1 MPLAV
6 CRIQKIK
13 SWGLLGGNEA
23 HTDRARNTPNA
34 NPEVT
39 NVTLFGSSENSNLVA
54 LVKDKIGL
62 QKIRS
67 NAVLAV
73 EMLLSASADY
83 FRPEEL
89 FEAGTH
95 DKQRL
100 DDFAQATLTWLCSA
114 WGDRLLRAELHLD
127 EITPHVHAYI
137 VPLDEQGKLNC
148 RALFGTRD
156 KLSQLQD
163 SFADAVAHLGI
174 SRGIKGSAATYTS
187 VKKYYT
193 AVCRDSEILDLESYL
208 PKPRT
213 HESSESYRERIIE
226 TLSPKLEMINYQ
238 LSDRTRLLRQ
248 KAELEETALR
258 SEKLRASL
266 EKELQA
272 IRQDIKL
279 LQDLPLESVA
289 YELGLN
295 QDKQDKSKWLS
306 NYHAIAINNSSFYN
320 RHLQKLG
327 FLLDRTRVSDS
338 FSEMSNDLQNSIG
351 KGALELVMHVNQ
363 CSFDDAV
370 VWLRDCFGEEGML
383 AAVTHHART
392 QALSI
397 AQLVPPSLF
406 VAPTPDHNRWTEIE
420 RYLTRDRSLP
430 QKFVQTLYQ
439 RGLIYAD
446 ITGKAVF
453 LARSLS
459 SEVTGAY
466 LHSPEA
472 TGDTFSFCSASRRRL
487 MSTHGWFHL
496 SMGGDFDSPTKM
508 AMLVSTP
515 IEAMSLA
522 VLNAPHKQRTLY
534 LVSDSEHAPAPV
546 EFLKN
551 VPTVIVAMPKVATI
565 ALQKTLSHAKQL
577 EPNTSWNQQLQR
589 QYQGGTSYVTLG

>member
-23 HTDRARNTPNA
+23 HTARARNTPNA
-34 NPEVT
+34 NPAVT
-39 NVTLFGSSENSNLVA
+39 NVTLYGSYDNANLVT

-62 QKIRS
+62 QTIRS

-83 FRPEEL
+83 FHPEGL
-89 FEAGTH
+89 FEAETY

-100 DDFAQATLTWLCSA
+100 DDFAQATVTWLCSA
-114 WGDRLLRAELHLD
+114 WGDRLLKAELHLD

-148 RALFGTRD
+148 RALFGTRE

-174 SRGIKGSAATYTS
+174 SRGIKSSAATYTS
-187 VKKYYT
+187 VKKYYA
-193 AVCRDSEILDLESYL
+193 AVSRDSEILDLESYL
-208 PKPRT
+208 PKPRI
-213 HESSESYRERIIE
+213 HEASESYRERVIE
-226 TLSPKLEMINYQ
+226 ALSPKLELINYQ

-248 KAELEETALR
+248 KAELEETASR
-258 SEKLRASL
+258 SEKLRANL

-272 IRQDIKL
+272 LRQDIKL
-279 LQDLPLESVA
+279 LKDLPLEVVA
-289 YELGLN
+289 DELGLN
-295 QDKQDKSKWLS
+295 QDKRNQWLS
-306 NYHAIAINNSSFYN
+306 THHIITTSNSSF
-320 RHLQKLG
+320 H
-327 FLLDRTRVSDS
+327 D
-338 FSEMSNDLQNSIG
+338 DLHNSIG
-351 KGALELVMHVNQ
+351 KGALELVIQVNQ
-363 CSFDDAV
+363 CTFDDAV

-383 AAVTHHART
+383 AAVTHHARR
-392 QALSI
+392 QALNI
-397 AQLVPPSLF
+397 AQQIPPSIF
-406 VAPTPDHNRWTEIE
+406 VAPTPDHHRWVEIE

-430 QKFVQTLYQ
+430 PKFVDTLYK

-453 LARSLS
+453 LARSLAS
-459 SEVTGAY
+459 KVTGAY
-466 LHSPEA
+466 LHPPGA
-472 TGDTFSFCSASRRRL
+472 TNDTFSFCTASKGRL
-487 MSTHGWFHL
+487 MSTPGWFHL
-496 SMGGDFDSPTKM
+496 SLGGDLGNPIKM

-546 EFLKN
+546 EFLQN
-551 VPTVIVAMPKVATI
+551 VPKVIVAMPKVATM

-577 EPNTSWNQQLQR
+577 EPNTSWNQQLQ
-589 QYQGGTSYVTLG
+589 QQCQGGISYVTLG

>member
-1 MPLAV
+1 MSLAV

-23 HTDRARNTPNA
+23 HTARARNTPNA

-39 NVTLFGSSENSNLVA
+39 NVTLFGNSDNANLVA

-73 EMLLSASADY
+73 EMVLSASAEY
-83 FRPEEL
+83 FRPEGL

-100 DDFAQATLTWLCSA
+100 QDFAQATLRWLCSA

-127 EITPHVHAYI
+127 EMTPHVHAYI

-148 RALFGTRD
+148 RALFGTRE

-187 VKKYYT
+187 VKKYYA
-193 AVCRDSEILDLESYL
+193 AVESESEILDLESYL
-208 PKPRT
+208 PKPRI
-213 HESSESYRERIIE
+213 HEASESYRERMIE
-226 TLSPKLEMINYQ
+226 TLNPKQEIINYQ

-248 KAELEETALR
+248 KAELEETASR

-266 EKELQA
+266 EKELLA
-272 IRQDIKL
+272 LRQEMKL

-289 YELGLN
+289 DELGLN
-295 QDKQDKSKWLS
+295 QDKHNQSKWLS
-306 NYHAIAINNSSFYN
+306 THHAIAISNSSF
-320 RHLQKLG
+320 H
-327 FLLDRTRVSDS
+327 D
-338 FSEMSNDLQNSIG
+338 DLQNSIG
-351 KGALELVMHVNQ
+351 KGALALVMHINQ
-363 CSFDDAV
+363 CTFDDAV
-370 VWLRDCFGEEGML
+370 VWLRDCFGDEGML
-383 AAVTHHART
+383 AAVTHHARRE
-392 QALSI
+392 ALSI
-397 AQLVPPSLF
+397 AQLVPPSIF
-406 VAPTPDHNRWTEIE
+406 VAPTPDHNRWLEIE

-430 QKFVQTLYQ
+430 QKLVQTLYQ

-446 ITGKAVF
+446 ITGNAVF

-466 LHSPEA
+466 LHPPRA
-472 TGDTFSFCSASRRRL
+472 TGDAFSFSSRRRL
-487 MSTHGWFHL
+487 MSKHGWFHL
-496 SMGGDFDSPTKM
+496 SMGGNFDSSTKM

-515 IEAMSLA
+515 MEAMSLA
-522 VLNAPHKQRTLY
+522 ALNAPHQQRTLY

-551 VPTVIVAMPKVATI
+551 VPTVIVAMPKVAAMT
-565 ALQKTLSHAKQL
+565 LQGYLSHAKQL
-577 EPNTSWNQQLQR
+577 EPRTSWNRQLQQL
-589 QYQGGTSYVTLG
+589 QGGTSYVTLE

>member
-1 MPLAV
+1 MSLAV

-23 HTDRARNTPNA
+23 HTSRTRNTLNA
-34 NPEVT
+34 NSEVT
-39 NVTLFGSSENSNLVA
+39 NVTLFGNSDNANLIA

-73 EMLLSASADY
+73 EMILSASAEY
-83 FRPEEL
+83 FRPEGL
-89 FEAGTH
+89 FQAGTQ

-100 DDFAQATLTWLCSA
+100 SDFSQATLTWLCSA

-148 RALFGTRD
+148 RALFGTRE

-187 VKKYYT
+187 VKKYYA
-193 AVCRDSEILDLESYL
+193 AVESESEILDLESYL
-208 PKPRT
+208 PKPRI
-213 HESSESYRERIIE
+213 HEASESYRERVIE
-226 TLSPKLEMINYQ
+226 VLRDKLEIINYQ

-248 KAELEETALR
+248 KAELEKTALR

-266 EKELQA
+266 EKELLA
-272 IRQDIKL
+272 LRQEMKL
-279 LQDLPLESVA
+279 VQDLPLVSVA

-295 QDKQDKSKWLS
+295 QDKHNQSTWFS
-306 NYHAIAINNSSFYN
+306 THHAIAISNSSF
-320 RHLQKLG
+320 H
-327 FLLDRTRVSDS
+327 D
-338 FSEMSNDLQNSIG
+338 DLHNSIG

-363 CSFDDAV
+363 CTLDDAV
-370 VWLRDCFGEEGML
+370 VWLRDCFGEEEML
-383 AAVTHHART
+383 AAVTHHARRE
-392 QALSI
+392 ALSI
-397 AQLVPPSLF
+397 AQQVPPSIF
-406 VAPTPDHNRWTEIE
+406 VAPTPDSNRWLEIE

-430 QKFVQTLYQ
+430 QKLVQTLYQ

-446 ITGKAVF
+446 ITGNAVF

-466 LHSPEA
+466 LHPPGVPGNA
-472 TGDTFSFCSASRRRL
+472 YSFCSTSRRRL
-487 MSTHGWFHL
+487 ISQHGWFHL
-496 SMGGDFDSPTKM
+496 SMGENFGSPTTV

-522 VLNAPHKQRTLY
+522 ALNAPHQKRTLY
-534 LVSDSEHAPAPV
+534 LVANREHAPPPV

-551 VPTVIVAMPKVATI
+551 VPTVIVAMPKVAAIT
-565 ALQKTLSHAKQL
+565 LQRDLSHAKQL
-577 EPNTSWNQQLQR
+577 EPRTSWNRQLQQL
-589 QYQGGTSYVTLG
+589 QGGTSYVTLE